1 MRQHSAASNPA
12 DDTVRADCQ
21 NPPQERDIEMKE
33 EYVNSFLVPAKL
45 VWKKEL
51 GQDLTVESAE
61 VVSHQ
66 FTTEDLTAII
76 GVSGRLEGNVLYGFT
91 EESALRVVSTMI
103 GEEQEDFRN
112 DLALSALGEIANM
125 ITGNAATQLAQ
136 AGYPCQ
142 ISPPVIVEPRGSRFT
157 IMGSTQI
164 LVSFT
169 SPLASLN
176 VRISL
181 RETSTPD

>member
-1 MRQHSAASNPA
+1 MQRNAAVNDLA
-12 DDTVRADCQ
+12 GHAIRAAGR
-21 NPPQERDIEMKE
+21 NLPQERDIGMKE

-45 VWKKEL
+45 IWKKEL

-91 EESALRVVSTMI
+91 EESALRVVSAMV
-103 GEEQEDFRN
+103 GEEVEDLRN

-125 ITGNAATQLAQ
+125 ITGNAATYLAQ

-169 SPLASLN
+169 SPLASLS

>member
-1 MRQHSAASNPA
+1 
-12 DDTVRADCQ
+12 
-21 NPPQERDIEMKE
+21 MKE
-33 EYVNSFLVPAKL
+33 EYVNSFLVPARL
-45 VWKKEL
+45 VWQKEL
-51 GQDLTVESAE
+51 GQELAVESAK

-66 FTTEDLTAII
+66 FMTEDITAVI
-76 GVSGRLEGNVLYGFT
+76 GVSGRLEGNVLYGFN
-91 EESALRVVSTMI
+91 EESAVKIVSTMI
-103 GEEQEDFRN
+103 GEEVEDIQN

-125 ITGNAATQLAQ
+125 ITGNAATLLAQ

-142 ISPPVIVEPRGSRFT
+142 ISPPVIVEPKGSRFT

-169 SPLASLN
+169 SPLASLS

-181 RETSTPD
+181 RETSIPD

>member
-1 MRQHSAASNPA
+1 
-12 DDTVRADCQ
+12 
-21 NPPQERDIEMKE
+21 MKE
-33 EYVNSFLVPAKL
+33 EYVNAFLAPAKL
-45 VWKKEL
+45 VWEKEL
-51 GQDLTVESAE
+51 KTPLNLVKAE
-61 VVSHQ
+61 AVSHQ
-66 FTTEDLTAII
+66 YTTEDITAII
-76 GVSGRLEGNVLYGFT
+76 GVSGSLQGNVLYGFANG
-91 EESALRVVSTMI
+91 SAYSVAGAMI
-103 GEEQEDFRN
+103 GEPVTELD
-112 DLALSALGEIANM
+112 DMSLSALGEIANM
-125 ITGNAATQLAQ
+125 ITGNAATHLAQ

-169 SPLASLN
+169 SPLASLS